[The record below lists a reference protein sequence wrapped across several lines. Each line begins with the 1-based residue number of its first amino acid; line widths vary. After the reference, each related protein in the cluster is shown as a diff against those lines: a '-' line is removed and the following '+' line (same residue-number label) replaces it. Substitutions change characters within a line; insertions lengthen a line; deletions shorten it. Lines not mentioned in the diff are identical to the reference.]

1 MSALLLELF
10 SEEIPARMQARAADD
25 LQRLVTAA
33 LKDAGLQSSSA
44 TALYTPRRLTLH
56 LEGLPSRQPDRSE
69 ERKGPRTSAP
79 DKALEG
85 FLRANGA
92 VRDDLE
98 IRDTGKG
105 EFYFLTLKHE
115 GRPTVDVLAEIL
127 PGVLQNFPWPKSQ
140 RWGDYAIRWVRPL
153 RSILC
158 LFDGRVVPFAFGH
171 LRAGNVTQG
180 HRFMAPDVLEIGDF
194 ADYRRKLQDAFVIA
208 DAGERRE
215 LIGSRA
221 AKLAAEKGLRLRE
234 DPSLL
239 AEVANLVEWPEVLM
253 GAFDPAFMAVPHE
266 VLTATMRA
274 NQKYFSLLNEKGELA
289 PHFVV
294 VANLKARDG
303 GDAIVRG
310 NERVLRARLDDARF
324 FWDQDRRQRLE
335 DRLPALKNV
344 VFHARLGSLGDKAV
358 RLQKLSEAIGARVPG
373 CAGNLAARAG
383 LLAKADLVTGMVG
396 EFPEVQGI
404 MGRYYALNDGEDP
417 AVADAIGDQYRPQG
431 PGDACPDAPV
441 SVALALADK
450 IDNLTGFFA
459 IGEKPTGSKDP
470 FALRR
475 AALGVIRLVL
485 ENRLILPLKEIVA
498 AAWDIYG
505 CPGED
510 PAPSLIA
517 FIGERLKVHLRDAG
531 IAHDHVAAVMAAG
544 ETDDILSIGDRAG
557 ALRDFLGSDDGA
569 NLLVAYRRA
578 ANILRIEEKKD
589 DTRYHGP
596 AASDLFAAGEEAALA
611 RALRQSDVGAAI
623 RDRDYSGAMGALAE
637 LRAPVDSFF
646 EHVTVN
652 ADDPALRANRLRL
665 LAEIRDVLHQVADF
679 SKIEG

>member
-10 SEEIPARMQARAADD
+10 SEEIPARMQARAAGD
-25 LQRLVTAA
+25 LQRLVTEA
-33 LKDAGLQSSSA
+33 LKGEGLEPGSA
-44 TALYTPRRLTLH
+44 SALYTPRRLTLH
-56 LEGLPSRQPDRSE
+56 LEGLPARQPDRNE
-69 ERKGPRTSAP
+69 ERKGPRTNAP

-85 FLRANGA
+85 FLRANDA
-92 VRDDLE
+92 RQDDLQV
-98 IRDTGKG
+98 RDTGKG

-115 GRPTVDVLAEIL
+115 GRPTIDVLADIL
-127 PGVLQNFPWPKSQ
+127 PGVLKNFPWPKSQ
-140 RWGDYAIRWVRPL
+140 RWGDYDIRWVRPL

-158 LFDGRVVPFAFGH
+158 LFDGKVVPFTFGH
-171 LRAGNVTQG
+171 LKAGHVTQG
-180 HRFMAPDVLEIGDF
+180 HRFMAPDVLEIADF

-208 DAGERRE
+208 DAGERQK
-215 LIGSRA
+215 LIADRA
-221 AKLAAEKGLRLRE
+221 SKLAGKKGLRLRE
-234 DPSLL
+234 DPALL
-239 AEVANLVEWPEVLM
+239 AEVANLVEWPEVLI
-253 GAFDPAFMAVPHE
+253 GGFDPEYMTVPHE

-274 NQKYFSLLNEKGELA
+274 NQKYFSLLNDKGELA
-289 PHFVV
+289 PHFIV

-324 FWDQDRRQRLE
+324 FWDQDRKQRLE
-335 DRLPALKNV
+335 DRLPALGKV
-344 VFHARLGSLGDKAV
+344 VFHARLGSLGDKAA
-358 RLQKLSEAIGARVPG
+358 RLQKLAGVISARVPG
-373 CAGNLAARAG
+373 CDDTLAARAG
-383 LLAKADLVTGMVG
+383 LLAKADLVSGMVG

-485 ENRLILPLKEIVA
+485 ENRLILPLKEIIA
-498 AAWDIYG
+498 AAWDIYD

-510 PAPSLIA
+510 PTSSLIA

-544 ETDDILSIGDRAG
+544 ETDDILSISDRAG

-589 DTRYHGP
+589 DARYHGP
-596 AASDLFAAGEEAALA
+596 AAADLFATGEESALA
-611 RALRQSDVGAAI
+611 QALRQSNVGIAI
-623 RDRDYSGAMGALAE
+623 RDRDYSGAMGALSE
-637 LRAPVDSFF
+637 LRAPVDLFF
-646 EHVTVN
+646 ERVTVN

>member
-1 MSALLLELF
+1 MSTLLLELF
-10 SEEIPARMQARAADD
+10 SEEIPARMQARAAAD
-25 LQRLVTAA
+25 LQRLVTGA
-33 LKDAGLQSSSA
+33 LKEAGLESSSA
-44 TALYTPRRLTLH
+44 SVLYTPRRLTLH
-56 LEGLPSRQPDRSE
+56 LEGLPARQPDRVE

-79 DKALEG
+79 EKALEG

-92 VRDDLE
+92 MREDVE

-115 GRPTVDVLAEIL
+115 GRPTPDVLMEIL
-127 PGVLQNFPWPKSQ
+127 PGLLQNFPWPKSQ
-140 RWGDYAIRWVRPL
+140 RWGDYSIRWVRPL

-158 LFDGRVVPFAFGH
+158 LFDGAPVPFAFGH
-171 LRAGNVTQG
+171 LTAGNLTQG
-180 HRFMAPDVLEIGDF
+180 HRFMAPGLLEVAGFD
-194 ADYRRKLQDAFVIA
+194 DYHRKLRDAFVIA
-208 DAGERRE
+208 DAAERQQ
-215 LIGSRA
+215 LIRQRA
-221 AKLAAEKGLRLRE
+221 ADLAAEKGLSLRD
-234 DPSLL
+234 DPALL
-239 AEVANLVEWPEVLM
+239 AEVANLVEWPEVLI
-253 GAFDPAFMAVPHE
+253 GDFDPAFMAVPHE

-274 NQKYFSLLNEKGELA
+274 NQKYFSLLNETGELA
-289 PHFVV
+289 PHFIV
-294 VANLKARDG
+294 VANLKAGDG
-303 GDAIVRG
+303 GDAIIRG

-324 FWDQDRRQRLE
+324 FWDQDRKQRLE
-335 DRLPALKNV
+335 ERLPALGNV
-344 VFHARLGSLGDKAV
+344 VFHARLGSLGDKAA
-358 RLQKLSEAIGARVPG
+358 RLKALCARLAGHVPG
-373 CAGNLAARAG
+373 CDADAAARAG
-383 LLAKADLVTGMVG
+383 ELAKADLVTGMVG

-431 PGDACPDAPV
+431 PGDGCPDAPV

-475 AALGVIRLVL
+475 AGPGRIQLVP
-485 ENRLILPLKEIVA
+485 ENRLILPLKEVIA
-498 AAWDIYG
+498 AAWEIYG
-505 CPGED
+505 RPGED
-510 PAPSLIA
+510 PAPALVA

-531 IAHDHVAAVMAAG
+531 IAHDHVAAVLAAD
-544 ETDDILSIGDRAG
+544 ETDDILSISDRAG

-596 AASDLFAAGEEAALA
+596 AAEDLFVADEEAALA
-611 RALRQSDVGAAI
+611 RALRQSGVGAAI
-623 RDRDYSGAMGALAE
+623 GDRDYSRAMGALAE
-637 LRAPVDSFF
+637 LRAPVDAFF

-652 ADDPALRANRLRL
+652 AGDPALRANRLRL